1 LLETT
6 IKLTLVETIK
16 TCSFEVMT
24 VRDVGESEREF
35 FVYMDSDFGSSR
47 RDGMYLYS
55 VLAEHRDVS
64 STVTNRET
72 REIKFLLTTN
82 LTHFL

>member
-1 LLETT
+1 MLETT
-6 IKLTLVETIK
+6 IKLIETIK

-24 VRDVGESEREF
+24 VTDVGESEREF
-35 FVYMDSDFGSSR
+35 FVCMDSDFGSSR
-47 RDGMYLYS
+47 RDGMCLYS